1 MSVRSDNYLISD
13 ANRKLPMFK
22 LSYSW
27 FVIRE
32 EGVTGINFPTVIS
45 HIPHILLPADVH
57 HSPFEI
63 KQLRDVSSPN

>member
-1 MSVRSDNYLISD
+1 
-13 ANRKLPMFK
+13 MFK